1 MGIGS
6 MGIELVA
13 DWAGRIDDH
22 LAGIRAAGRWRSIR
36 SLSDG
41 PAEATIVA
49 SGAPV
54 VSFASN
60 DYLGLSRHPAVLAA
74 ATEAIER
81 WGAGSG
87 SARLIV
93 GSRPVHDQLE
103 QALAA
108 WKGTEAA
115 LTFPTGYQTNVGV
128 IGALVRAGGGQRPLV
143 VSDALNHASIID
155 GARLSRADIAV
166 YRHADVAHLAE
177 VCEANTG
184 RPLIIVTDSIFSMDG
199 DAADLAGTLE
209 VAARHD
215 AVVVLDEAHALWG
228 PEPPDVLGAASSAAG
243 VLVARVGTLSKTLG
257 ALGGF
262 VAGSQDLIDL
272 CRNVSRSF
280 IFTTSASPADA
291 AAALTAVGVV
301 ASPEGAALIERV
313 RGFTDRL
320 APGHPSAI
328 VPILLGE
335 EEVALAVSER
345 LAARGILVPAIRPP
359 TVPVGSSRLR
369 ITFSAAHTDAQVDA
383 LLAALDEEGA
393 RP

>member
-1 MGIGS
+1 MAR
-6 MGIELVA
+6 VA
-13 DWAGRIDDH
+13 DWRGRIEDH
-22 LAGIRAAGRWRSIR
+22 LDDIRRAGRWRSIR
-36 SLSDG
+36 SLSGG
-41 PAEATIVA
+41 PAEATIVS
-49 SGAPV
+49 SGASI

-60 DYLGLSRHPAVLAA
+60 DYLGLSRHPAVTAA

-93 GSRPVHDQLE
+93 GSRAVHDDLE
-103 QALAA
+103 EALAS

-128 IGALVRAGGGQRPLV
+128 IGALVRAARAQRPLV

-155 GARLSRADIAV
+155 GARLSRAEVAV
-166 YRHADVAHLAE
+166 HRHADVDHLAQ
-177 VCEANTG
+177 VCEANAG

-215 AVVVLDEAHALWG
+215 AVVILDEAHALWG
-228 PEPPDVLGAASSAAG
+228 PEVPDVAG
-243 VLVARVGTLSKTLG
+243 VEVARVGTMSKTLG
-257 ALGGF
+257 SLGGF
-262 VAGSQDLIDL
+262 VAGSQGLIDL
-272 CRNVSRSF
+272 CRNVARSF

-291 AAALTAVGVV
+291 AAALAAVGVV
-301 ASPEGAALIERV
+301 VSPEGAALVDRV
-313 RGFTDRL
+313 RRFVDRL
-320 APGHPSAI
+320 APGHPSPI
-328 VPILLGE
+328 VPMVLGDE
-335 EEVALAVSER
+335 AVALAASER

>member
-1 MGIGS
+1 M
-6 MGIELVA
+6 A
-13 DWAGRIDDH
+13 DWAGRIEDH
-22 LAGIRAAGRWRSIR
+22 LAGIRAAGRWRSVR

-41 PAEATIVA
+41 PAEATIVG
-49 SGAPV
+49 SGQEI

-60 DYLGLSRHPAVLAA
+60 DYFGLSRHPAVMAA
-74 ATEAIER
+74 AAAAIER

-93 GSRPVHDQLE
+93 GSRPVHDELE
-103 QALAA
+103 QALAT

-128 IGALVRAGGGQRPLV
+128 IGALVRAAGAQRPLV

-184 RPLIIVTDSIFSMDG
+184 RPMIVVTDSIFSMDG

-228 PEPPDVLGAASSAAG
+228 PEPEIAAG

-257 ALGGF
+257 SLGGF

-291 AAALTAVGVV
+291 AAALAAVGVV
-301 ASPEGAALIERV
+301 ASAEGAALVDRV

-328 VPILLGE
+328 VPIVLGE

>member
-1 MGIGS
+1 M
-6 MGIELVA
+6 A
-13 DWAGRIDDH
+13 DWAGRIEDH
-22 LAGIRAAGRWRSIR
+22 LAGIRAAGRWRSVR

-41 PAEATIVA
+41 PAAATIVG
-49 SGAPV
+49 SGQEI

-60 DYLGLSRHPAVLAA
+60 DYLGLSRHPAVMAA
-74 ATEAIER
+74 AAAAIER

-93 GSRPVHDQLE
+93 GSRPVHDELE
-103 QALAA
+103 QALAT
-108 WKGTEAA
+108 WKGTGAA

-128 IGALVRAGGGQRPLV
+128 IGALVRAAGAQRPLV

-184 RPLIIVTDSIFSMDG
+184 RPMIVVTDSIFSMDG

-228 PEPPDVLGAASSAAG
+228 PEPEIAAG

-257 ALGGF
+257 SLGGF

-291 AAALTAVGVV
+291 AAALAAVGVV
-301 ASPEGAALIERV
+301 ASAEGAALVDRV

-328 VPILLGE
+328 VPIVLGE